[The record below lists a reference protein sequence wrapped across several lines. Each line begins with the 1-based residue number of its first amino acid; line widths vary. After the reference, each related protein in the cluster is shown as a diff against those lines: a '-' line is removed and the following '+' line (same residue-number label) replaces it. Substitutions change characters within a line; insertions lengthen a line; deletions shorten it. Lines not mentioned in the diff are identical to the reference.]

1 MIKNPPPW
9 PDGARCAVVFSFDVD
24 ADSVVHA
31 THADRAIDMPHALAH
46 MRYDPLIAV
55 PRLLDLFGDAGV
67 PVTWF
72 VPGWVIQAYP
82 DQVAALP
89 GPGGEVA
96 HHGHFHQWPSKQT
109 RAAERQTL
117 ERGSHA
123 IERLTGRRPVGYRA
137 PYYGLSR
144 HTFDLLAEAGFAYDS
159 SLFADDVPIVLETR
173 HGPLLELPVPASV
186 DDYNQYV
193 SGRAFDYLMKISAP
207 QRALEVFQAEFD
219 ALWEFGGLWVSVWHP
234 AVSGR
239 PAQALAIRDLVRHMQ
254 QKGGVWFTTGAEV
267 AAWIEQLRAAGGW
280 APRVERVPFYR
291 TPVVRAT
298 RTAGAP
304 RRAGALG
311 RRGRPSPPSAPR
323 RRGR

>member
-9 PDGARCAVVFSFDVD
+9 PEDARCAVVFSFDVD

-31 THADRAIDMPHALAH
+31 THGERAIDMPHALAH
-46 MRYDPLIAV
+46 MRYDPLVAV
-55 PRLLDLFGDAGV
+55 PRLLDLFGGYGV

-72 VPGWVIQAYP
+72 VPGWVIEAYP

-89 GPGGEVA
+89 GARGEVA
-96 HHGHFHQWPSKQT
+96 HHGHFHQWPSKQS
-109 RAAERQTL
+109 RDEERRTL
-117 ERGSHA
+117 ARGSRA
-123 IERLTGRRPVGYRA
+123 IERLTGQRPVGYRA

-144 HTFDLLAEAGFAYDS
+144 NTFDLLAEAGLTYDS
-159 SLFADDVPIVLETR
+159 SLFADDVPIILETGR
-173 HGPLLELPVPASV
+173 GSLVELPIPASV

-239 PAQALAIRDLVRHMQ
+239 PAQTLAIRDLIEHMRR
-254 QKGGVWFTTGAEV
+254 KGGVWFATGHEV
-267 AAWIEQLRAAGGW
+267 AGWVARTRAEGRW
-280 APRVERVPFYR
+280 TPRVERVPFYR
-291 TPVVRAT
+291 APVVRST
-298 RTAGAP
+298 RRGAGP
-304 RRAGALG
+304 RRAAGRARSG
-311 RRGRPSPPSAPR
+311 RRAPSSVRRPRAR
-323 RRGR
+323 

>member
-31 THADRAIDMPHALAH
+31 THAERAVDMPHALAH
-46 MRYDPLIAV
+46 MRYDPLVAV
-55 PRLLDLFGDAGV
+55 PRLLDLFGGYQV

-72 VPGWVIQAYP
+72 VPGWVIEAYP
-82 DQVAALP
+82 DQVALLP

-96 HHGHFHQWPSKQT
+96 HHGHFHQWPSAQS
-109 RAAERQTL
+109 RAAERRTL
-117 ERGSHA
+117 ERGCRA
-123 IERLTGRRPVGYRA
+123 IERLSGRRPVGYRA

-144 HTFDLLAEAGFAYDS
+144 DTFDLLVEAGFAYDS
-159 SLFADDVPIVLETR
+159 SLFADDVPIILDTGRGSLV
-173 HGPLLELPVPASV
+173 ELPIPAGV

-193 SGRAFDYLMKISAP
+193 SARAFDYLMKISAP

-239 PAQALAIRDLVRHMQ
+239 PAQALAIRDLIEHMRG
-254 QKGGVWFTTGAEV
+254 KGGVWFATGQDV
-267 AAWIEQLRAAGGW
+267 AAWVTRMRAEGRW
-280 APRVERVPFYR
+280 TPRVERVPFYR

-298 RTAGAP
+298 RTAAAG
-304 RRAGALG
+304 RRAAA
-311 RRGRPSPPSAPR
+311 RARSGRPAPSSARQPR
-323 RRGR
+323 AR

>member
-31 THADRAIDMPHALAH
+31 THAERALDMPNALAH
-46 MRYDPLIAV
+46 MRYDPLVAV
-55 PRLLDLFGDAGV
+55 PRLLDLFGGYGV

-72 VPGWVIQAYP
+72 VPGWVIEAYP
-82 DQVAALP
+82 DQIAALP
-89 GPGGEVA
+89 GSGGEVA
-96 HHGHFHQWPSKQT
+96 HHGYFHQWPSAQS
-109 RAAERQTL
+109 RDEERRTL
-117 ERGSHA
+117 ERGCRA
-123 IERLTGRRPVGYRA
+123 IERLNGHRPVGYRA

-144 HTFDLLAEAGFAYDS
+144 DTFDLLAEAGFAYDS
-159 SLFADDVPIVLETR
+159 SLFADDVPIILETQR
-173 HGPLLELPVPASV
+173 GSLVELPIPASV

-239 PAQALAIRDLVRHMQ
+239 PAQALAIRDLIEHMRE
-254 QKGGVWFTTGAEV
+254 KGGVWFATGQEV
-267 AAWIEQLRAAGGW
+267 AAWVTRSRTEGRW

-291 TPVVRAT
+291 TPVVRAP
-298 RTAGAP
+298 RTAASE
-304 RRAGALG
+304 RRSAAQARSG
-311 RRGRPSPPSAPR
+311 RRSRPSVRRSRPR
-323 RRGR
+323 